1 MKFDLLYE
9 TKISEDFLTEIMI
22 NDVYVNIY
30 TELAAKIPA
39 FKPDL
44 DKNLLER
51 EKIAVRLKNG
61 FFPKNMDLAGA
72 YYYVNHSEGTLQI
85 YPDDAHLP
93 SEINADLSAAGDEA
107 FERLQRDGYE
117 KERALDDVVFAFSR
131 DSPKDSLNRLIND
144 YEKKAG
150 DYYMDAVIFQETILP
165 KGFPLCLYEW
175 TLDFGSR
182 KLRLK
187 KKEMN
192 AREAI

>member
-1 MKFDLLYE
+1 DLS
-9 TKISEDFLTEIMI
+9 K
-22 NDVYVNIY
+22 
-30 TELAAKIPA
+30 
-39 FKPDL
+39 
-44 DKNLLER
+44 
-51 EKIAVRLKNG
+51 
-61 FFPKNMDLAGA
+61 A
-72 YYYVNHSEGTLQI
+72 YYYVNHTEGTLQI
-85 YPDDAHLP
+85 YPDDVHLP
-93 SEINADLSAAGDEA
+93 SEINADLSIAGDEA

-117 KERALDDVVFAFSR
+117 KERALDDVTFAFARESL
-131 DSPKDSLNRLIND
+131 KDSLKKLMED

-192 AREAI
+192 TSEAI